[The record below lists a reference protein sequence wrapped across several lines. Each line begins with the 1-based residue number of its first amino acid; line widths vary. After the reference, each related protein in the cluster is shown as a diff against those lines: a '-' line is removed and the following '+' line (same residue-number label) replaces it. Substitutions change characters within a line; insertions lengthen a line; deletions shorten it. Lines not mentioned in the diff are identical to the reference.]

1 MTTLVAFI
9 IAILITA
16 LLWKPVTNYFTK
28 DLPNSTG
35 SIGEAMFY
43 TMAVPAGTFIISFW
57 VIQILLWV
65 IF

>member
-9 IAILITA
+9 LALLITA
-16 LLWKPVTNYFTK
+16 LLWKPVTNHFTK

-35 SIGEAMFY
+35 SIGYGLFY
-43 TMAVPAGTFIISFW
+43 SMAVPVGIFIVSFW
-57 VIQILLWV
+57 LIQILLWV